1 LQESGCV
8 SVFVSY
14 SRKDIDFVR
23 RLHAALADLGRE
35 TWVDWEGIPP
45 TADWMQQIAAAIDVA
60 QAFVFVISPDSLKSA
75 VCADELE
82 HAVRANKRLVPIL
95 LRPAEAVEVP
105 SPLARLNW
113 VMFRSGDDFDAAVRV
128 LIEALDVDLEWVEAH
143 TRLLVRAREW
153 EARGHSGSLTL
164 RGEDLKA
171 AEQWLSIG
179 PTRQPPP
186 NELQTRFILESR
198 RVSTRRRAVALGATS
213 AAVVVIAAVG
223 LLWLQQREQAQRQEA
238 NALGRRL
245 ASIAERQREAGATPE
260 GSLQL
265 LAQAL
270 QQEADFD
277 LRSLEIDM
285 ATRRTLR
292 LAAVRE
298 RRLGRDEYLAL
309 HWKKA
314 VAFRPDGQL
323 VAAGESPTFEAWS
336 IANGEPTARIDVRG
350 EIKDIVLDPDG
361 DYAIGED
368 ARDGSAMVWRTT
380 QDTPVL
386 RLHPA
391 GESLSSAAL
400 SAGGRYAV
408 VTLSRRVAGSDR
420 YRTLLLQGPLNR
432 SSEPREI
439 PGLPAV
445 HWPALSADG
454 NFLAGSV
461 GEFDAQELHVWS
473 MERLM
478 RGDVAPIAK
487 LGRALFAKFSPDS
500 THLAAMTDADPHAIV
515 IWSTANWEETS
526 RLAREG
532 LVALGFGG
540 NLVATQSAESEN
552 VTQIVAT
559 RGNVDRARLYSR
571 VQRAPVA
578 FSADGRL
585 IAVGGD
591 GGVDLWR
598 TNGLDSAASRFK
610 AAPFASTLTFDSE
623 SDALIVL
630 ESLKDAKGKH
640 LRLRRV
646 EPSTGQSDGSAHVYE
661 LRGDSTLWAV
671 SGNGRTLAYASGDEL
686 HRIDTRSGAPR
697 GPVLRHPETAVLALD
712 ENGDTVAAATASGRL
727 RFWREGGPAN
737 ALTVELGGAIEP
749 GRLALTGDGKRV
761 VAVTAAPVSRR
772 GQQLSLQVR
781 DLSPS
786 VTSAPTPLGAT
797 TGGLAATLCGIS
809 PAGRLVAINDA
820 SALRIYDLQAE
831 RDLAFV
837 DEVGGPRRCAFSADE
852 RWLAVT
858 GVNDMIG
865 VWDLAA
871 QAEVAR
877 LEHMELVTAL
887 AFSRGGRYL
896 ATLEGNGTVTVWLLQ
911 PKDLLVRVCESIT
924 HDLSAAE
931 WDRLGPGRRT
941 YRSVCGKPAP
951 GSQSNN
957 DAAAPRASR

>member
-23 RLHAALADLGRE
+23 RLHTALAELGRE

-45 TADWMQQIAAAIDVA
+45 TADWMQQIAAAIDGA

-75 VCADELE
+75 VCAYELE

-153 EARGHSGSLTL
+153 EARGHSGSLAL

-171 AEQWLSIG
+171 AEQWLAVG

-198 RVSTRRRAVALGATS
+198 RVNTRRRAVAVGATS
-213 AAVVVIAAVG
+213 AAVVVIVAVG
-223 LLWLQQREQAQRQEA
+223 LLWLQQREQAQLQEA

-245 ASIAERQREAGATPE
+245 ASIAERQREAGATAE

-270 QQEADFD
+270 HQEADYD
-277 LRSLEIDM
+277 LRSLEIDI
-285 ATRRTLR
+285 ATRRALR

-298 RRLGRDEYLAL
+298 RRLGQDEYLAL
-309 HWKKA
+309 QWKKA

-361 DYAIGED
+361 DYAVGED
-368 ARDGSAMVWRTT
+368 GRDGSAMVWRTT
-380 QDTPVL
+380 QDTPLL

-420 YRTLLLQGPLNR
+420 YRTLLLQGRLSR

-515 IWSTANWEETS
+515 IWSTANWEETN

-532 LVALGFGG
+532 LVALGVGG
-540 NLVATQSAESEN
+540 DLVATQSENN

-598 TNGLDSAASRFK
+598 TDGLDSAASRFK
-610 AAPFASTLTFDSE
+610 ASPFAATLAFDSA
-623 SDALIVL
+623 SDELIVL
-630 ESLKDAKGKH
+630 ESVKDAKGKH

-646 EPSTGQSDGSAHVYE
+646 DASTGQSDGSAHAYE
-661 LRGDSTLWAV
+661 LRGDSNLWAV
-671 SGNGRTLAYASGDEL
+671 SGNGRTLAYVSGDEL

-697 GPVLRHPETAVLALD
+697 GPVLRHPETAALALD
-712 ENGDTVAAATASGRL
+712 EDGDAVAAATGSGTL
-727 RFWREGGPAN
+727 RFWSDAEPAN
-737 ALTVELGGAIEP
+737 ALTIELGGAIEP

-761 VAVTAAPVSRR
+761 IAVTAAPVSRR
-772 GQQLSLQVR
+772 GEQLSLQVR
-781 DLSPS
+781 DLSAS
-786 VTSAPTPLGAT
+786 ATSAPTPLGAT

-809 PAGRLVAINDA
+809 PAGRLVAINNS
-820 SALRIYDLQAE
+820 SALQIYDLQAG

-837 DEVGGPRRCAFSADE
+837 DEAGGPRHCAFSADE

-858 GVNDMIG
+858 GAEDTIR

-877 LEHMELVTAL
+877 LEHMKLVTAL

-896 ATLEGNGTVTVWLLQ
+896 ATLEDNGTVTVWLLQ
-911 PKDLLVRVCESIT
+911 PKDLLVRVCESIP

-941 YRSVCGKPAP
+941 YKPVCGKPAP
-951 GSQSNN
+951 GSQSK
-957 DAAAPRASR
+957 DDTAAPRASR